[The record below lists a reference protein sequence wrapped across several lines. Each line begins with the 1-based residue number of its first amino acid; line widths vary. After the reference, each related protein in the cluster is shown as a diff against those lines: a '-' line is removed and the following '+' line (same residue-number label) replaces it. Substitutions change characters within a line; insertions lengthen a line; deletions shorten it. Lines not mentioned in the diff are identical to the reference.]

1 MKNQDLLEEWTVN
14 KWEGIRDI
22 YEIYVLN
29 KVMTFTIKKEYIL
42 SYEILET
49 KNVWTLMSAWTLTLN
64 RNKNE
69 LYFIA

>member
-49 KNVWTLMSAWTLTLN
+49 KNV
-64 RNKNE
+64 
-69 LYFIA
+69 